1 MWDFSLERK
10 YNSYQVKM
18 YHQNFFEDGSGLSLD
33 DKMNGFDGLWGIK
46 IQKDKVKSVYEYLK
60 TTYQGGSVHPPGL
73 DSYYWSGAYRPG
85 WVFNGQTIGNMI
97 ISPQNNR

>member
-1 MWDFSLERK
+1 MEDFVRAVFGNPGDNNATNSDQINALGESIGMWDFSLERK

-33 DKMNGFDGLWGIK
+33 DKMNGFDDRWGIK

-60 TTYQGGSVHPPGL
+60 TTYQGG
-73 DSYYWSGAYRPG
+73 
-85 WVFNGQTIGNMI
+85 
-97 ISPQNNR
+97 